1 MRTGNLIG
9 EAAGGDAGRCG
20 GGGAG
25 VGGARDP
32 PSPSSQA
39 RVSGEGQDH
48 PGERQGWRQ
57 ELSACSA
64 SVAPRGRASF
74 MQHQTF
80 PLVEFAHIPLGQF
93 FEFTLLQ
100 ASRGMVPKLTS
111 RILCTGKAVR
121 LCASQTTDASR
132 KSTSPPFRKEAIFVA
147 SGLFRSNK
155 SRSAK
160 GMGSLEG
167 CLILRVA
174 N

>member
-9 EAAGGDAGRCG
+9 EAAGGRAGGDSGRCG

-74 MQHQTF
+74 TQHQTF
-80 PLVEFAHIPLGQF
+80 PVGGICSHPL
-93 FEFTLLQ
+93 
-100 ASRGMVPKLTS
+100 RP
-111 RILCTGKAVR
+111 IL
-121 LCASQTTDASR
+121 
-132 KSTSPPFRKEAIFVA
+132 
-147 SGLFRSNK
+147 
-155 SRSAK
+155 
-160 GMGSLEG
+160 
-167 CLILRVA
+167 
-174 N
+174 